1 MTLQAIFVYV
11 YDTLTSYFV
20 YDASTYKLAFCFPLT
35 QFVRFNAF
43 SYTSTHELAIHIRR
57 FNAFTCTYIYIYMH
71 FRILVR
77 RFNAF
82 SYTCTTLRRTNSRG
96 AFLLAAR
103 PWMFVFVKTQKFDST
118 VASSW
123 VQVNSWMPTWIRHGR
138 IVTLYGEV
146 GGWGRVPF
154 SKKLMNPTPRRK
166 WYLTTGR
173 RAH

>member
-57 FNAFTCTYIYIYMH
+57 FNAF
-71 FRILVR
+71 
-77 RFNAF
+77 

-103 PWMFVFVKTQKFDST
+103 PYMFVYVRTQKFDST